1 MNAHVSQRLRRAQ
14 KIGHEEGTAKAC
26 NGGIRLRQNAAGGA
40 VWRGEMAPTCGK
52 MPQFDNAKFSQK
64 Y

>member
-1 MNAHVSQRLRRAQ
+1 MCPKDLGGRK

-26 NGGIRLRQNAAGGA
+26 NGGIRLRQNAADGA
-40 VWRGEMAPTCGK
+40 AWRGGMVRTCGK
-52 MPQFDNAKFSQK
+52 TPQFDNAKFLQK